1 MNKDLKV
8 PFKISMPC
16 CMRSSLCTYTPVDVP
31 VDGACPYRVQD
42 YIPAY
47 FEKVAAFL
55 RRSLVIFVLA
65 NLQFKCIITR

>member
-1 MNKDLKV
+1 
-8 PFKISMPC
+8 MPSL
-16 CMRSSLCTYTPVDVP
+16 MKSSLCTYVP
-31 VDGACPYRVQD
+31 VNGACPYRVQD

-55 RRSLVIFVLA
+55 RRSLVIFFLA